1 MGILFVEYPKCS
13 TCKKAGKW
21 LREQGVEFESRHIVE
36 ENPAAKE
43 LSLWHKKSGLGIKRF
58 INTSGMKY
66 RELGLKD
73 KLAKMSEEDIYEL
86 LATDGMLVKR
96 PIIVGEDFVLPGFKE
111 TEWKDK
117 LGAWRS

>member
-1 MGILFVEYPKCS
+1 
-13 TCKKAGKW
+13 
-21 LREQGVEFESRHIVE
+21 
-36 ENPAAKE
+36 
-43 LSLWHKKSGLGIKRF
+43 
-58 INTSGMKY
+58 MKY